1 MLGFLAQSLKATMC
15 PEKKR
20 KVQQTHP
27 TLQYCLRCDGRS
39 PSRGQSTLQWT
50 EKGPHC
56 WGHHQLPRLCFPK
69 RPSLSSSLGSLCRP
83 TPLYCVLLSTRLP
96 LTPLSDL
103 VSDPLTWEWKYLTTC
118 SRVLF
123 PAFSGT
129 ESLVSVSHTCI
140 LQCSSLENI
149 CTPVIW
155 LTFPHKHPSVG
166 LCNIFIH
173 HYIELQG
180 RPTHDIRES
189 FVFFYS

>member
-15 PEKKR
+15 PEKYSKHTTRYSTVSDVTEGHPQEGRAHSSGLR
-20 KVQQTHP
+20 K
-27 TLQYCLRCDGRS
+27 
-39 PSRGQSTLQWT
+39 
-50 EKGPHC
+50 
-56 WGHHQLPRLCFPK
+56 GHIAGVTISSHDCVFPK
-69 RPSLSSSLGSLCRP
+69 CPSLSSSLGSLWRP

-123 PAFSGT
+123 PAFSGP

-155 LTFPHKHPSVG
+155 LTFPHKHG
-166 LCNIFIH
+166 
-173 HYIELQG
+173 
-180 RPTHDIRES
+180 
-189 FVFFYS
+189 FV